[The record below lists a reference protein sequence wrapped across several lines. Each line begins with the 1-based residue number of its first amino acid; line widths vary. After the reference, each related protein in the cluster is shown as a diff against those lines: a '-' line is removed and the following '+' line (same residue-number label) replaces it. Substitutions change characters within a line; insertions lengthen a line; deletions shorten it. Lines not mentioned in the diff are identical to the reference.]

1 MRGPN
6 IGPNI
11 APVICLL
18 LIGCTSLDYQEGADG
33 SVRLSYISTR
43 EVTDLEAQKAADGV
57 SVSVGRLSGVE
68 GLADVVADRIMD
80 KIPTTIGV
88 ELR

>member
-1 MRGPN
+1 MRY
-6 IGPNI
+6 
-11 APVICLL
+11 ALVVLL
-18 LIGCTSLDYQEGADG
+18 LAGCTSLDYQEGADG
-33 SVRLSYISTR
+33 SVSLSYISTR
-43 EVTDLEAQKAADGV
+43 EVTDLEAEKTSEGV

-80 KIPTTIGV
+80 RIPTTIGV